1 MIDDDGESINS
12 LKRQRLESLTELDE
26 FETPEQDTNPLK
38 IEDPTPMNP
47 IDFYD
52 NQDGF
57 WDEFIIRKREKL
69 SKVKI
74 HPFRGS
80 FIH

>member
-1 MIDDDGESINS
+1 MDQSSDTLIRGLHRSKFSYQPTVRDYVNLDMIDDDGESINS

-26 FETPEQDTNPLK
+26 FETPEQDMNPLK

-52 NQDGF
+52 N
-57 WDEFIIRKREKL
+57 
-69 SKVKI
+69 
-74 HPFRGS
+74 
-80 FIH
+80 